1 MFQGGCGVAVVSN
14 WACFSIYLRCQPPK
28 ALDCLIRAVRSDKFG
43 AIIAGKIM
51 SAIVA
56 GIVKLTVAQFSHWRH
71 FFTAFLE
78 VVVSMVTKKGEFH
91 SQWLQTEM
99 MEDGGR
105 GVL

>member
-1 MFQGGCGVAVVSN
+1 
-14 WACFSIYLRCQPPK
+14 
-28 ALDCLIRAVRSDKFG
+28 
-43 AIIAGKIM
+43 M

-56 GIVKLTVAQFSHWRH
+56 GIVKLTVAQFSHWQR